1 MAPDE
6 LVLTLKLGPQL
17 GAVFSKDELGLVSVN
32 QEPLLDEE
40 RLDLSGQVGEA
51 SLKIDCDQNYFS
63 MNANKMSK

>member
-17 GAVFSKDELGLVSVN
+17 GAVFSQDQLGLVSVN

-40 RLDLSGQVGEA
+40 RLNLPGQVGEA
-51 SLKIDCDQNYFS
+51 SLEID
-63 MNANKMSK
+63 